1 MTIQDFKQVYTA
13 GLEAIIENGADE
25 VRKHNRSRDVN
36 LTMERGSYCVS
47 FCAPVNFE
55 FGDGSHL
62 NNAISIEVVKWHN
75 EDLCE
80 CGTLHFEDT
89 KSATRFLRQAIR
101 DPKRAMK
108 KMDTYFED

>member
-1 MTIQDFKQVYTA
+1 MTIQEMKQVYTA

-36 LTMERGSYCVS
+36 LTMERGSYWVS
-47 FCAPVNFE
+47 FSGPVNVE
-55 FGDGSHL
+55 FGDGRYL
-62 NNAISIEVVKWHN
+62 RNVISIDITRWHTL
-75 EDLCE
+75 DLSE
-80 CGTLHFEDT
+80 QGSLYFEDT
-89 KSATRFLRQAIR
+89 KSAARFLRQAIR